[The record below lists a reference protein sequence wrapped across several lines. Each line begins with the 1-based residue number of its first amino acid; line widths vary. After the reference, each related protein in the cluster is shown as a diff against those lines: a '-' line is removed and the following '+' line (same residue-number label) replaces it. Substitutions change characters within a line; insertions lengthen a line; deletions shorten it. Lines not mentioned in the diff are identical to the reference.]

1 LRERFFI
8 FPSRPSQNF
17 TRWTL
22 HANWGQPR
30 IDDLNDALRSYTI
43 VPYDDAMAWEWARV
57 MTIKG
62 RPIAPGDAWIAAT
75 AVRLRIPL
83 ITHNRKHFEHVPN
96 LTLISE

>member
-17 TRWTL
+17 TDGRCTQ
-22 HANWGQPR
+22 NWGQPR
-30 IDDLNDALRSYTI
+30 IDDLNDALRSYT
-43 VPYDDAMAWEWARV
+43 MAWEWARV